1 MESLNPE
8 LIQTHVMQLV
18 EELNAGDFP
27 VNVFPD
33 AIQDIIRGTNDALKF
48 PVDFTACAML
58 YAASAVIGNS
68 VKIRVNNS
76 WIDGTTLY
84 MALIGKPGTNKTH
97 PLNFALR
104 PIMQRDRANFKEYEQ
119 AREQY
124 KIALMR
130 AKADGGEP
138 PEKPFW
144 QRAIVTDFTPE
155 ALAEIHR
162 HNPRGLAVYSDELNG
177 WLKNFN
183 RYNRGSETEFWLSNF
198 SGTQISID
206 RKSSEPILIP
216 HPQISVCG
224 SIQPGILHELKA
236 NNRGENGFVDRILFC
251 YPDNLKKDYW
261 SETELPTQLIKSWDR
276 IVTNL
281 MSLPIH
287 INPDGELEPM
297 ILDFT
302 PEAKEKLMQW
312 QRKNTD
318 AANDIENEQL
328 AGVYSK
334 FEIYCVRLS
343 LILEMMSWAT
353 RENANNARNAVNA
366 NAVNGAIRLIEYF
379 RSTATRV
386 NGILSQNPVE
396 GLDKQKRDFYTALP
410 NEFKTNEG
418 LTIAESMNFP
428 ERSYKRFL
436 TENDFFEKLH
446 HGRYRK
452 KF

>member
-1 MESLNPE
+1 MGNLTMAK
-8 LIQTHVMQLV
+8 IQEHAMQLV
-18 EELNAGDFP
+18 EELNEGDFP
-27 VNVFPD
+27 VNVLPD
-33 AIQDIIRGTNDALKF
+33 AMQEIITGTHEALRF
-48 PVDFTACAML
+48 PVDFVGCSMLFTAAT
-58 YAASAVIGNS
+58 AIGNS
-68 VKIRVNNS
+68 TRVRVNNS
-76 WIDGTTLY
+76 WIDGTTVY
-84 MALIGKPGTNKTH
+84 IALVGRPGTNKTY

-104 PIMQRDRANFKEYEQ
+104 PIMRRDRANFKKYEQ

-130 AKADGGEP
+130 VKAEGGEP

-144 QRAIVTDFTPE
+144 QRMVVSDFTPE

-162 HNPRGLAVYSDELNG
+162 HNPRGLAVFSDELNG

-236 NNRGENGFVDRILFC
+236 NNRGENGFIDRILFA
-251 YPDNLKKDYW
+251 YPDNLKKEYW
-261 SETELPTQLIKSWDR
+261 SATELPTYLIESWER
-276 IVTNL
+276 IVNNL
-281 MSLPIH
+281 MSLPLH

-318 AANDIENEQL
+318 AANEIESEQL

-334 FEIYCVRLS
+334 FEIYAIRLS
-343 LILEMMSWAT
+343 LILQLMSWAAG
-353 RENANNARNAVNA
+353 ENANNAINA
-366 NAVNGAIRLIEYF
+366 NAVDGAIRLVEYF
-379 RSTATRV
+379 RNTATRV
-386 NGILSQNPVE
+386 HGILSQNPVE
-396 GLDKQKRDFYTALP
+396 GLDKRRRDFY
-410 NEFKTNEG
+410 KTIPATFTTDEG
-418 LTIAESMNFP
+418 LAIAETMDFP
-428 ERSYKRFL
+428 ERTFKRFL
-436 TENDFFEKLH
+436 NENTFFERLE